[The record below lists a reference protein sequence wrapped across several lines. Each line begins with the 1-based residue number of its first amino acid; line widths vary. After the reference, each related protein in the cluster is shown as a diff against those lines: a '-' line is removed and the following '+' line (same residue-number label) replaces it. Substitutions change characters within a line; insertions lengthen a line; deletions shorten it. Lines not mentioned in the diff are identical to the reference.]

1 MNSILK
7 LGLNLFVICAV
18 SAGLLAGTNEITSPL
33 IAKRIEQASNEARQA
48 VLSDTKEFKLLDSSK
63 YKATSDVEVVEV
75 YEWLNGSDVA
85 GYTIKVLPK
94 GYGGEIE
101 LMVGIKKDG
110 DNAVI
115 SGVNIGDMSE
125 TPGLGA
131 RSKEEAFYG
140 QYKDKPAT
148 ELSVVKSGTAG
159 ETEIQ
164 AISGATITSKAVTS
178 GVNAA
183 VEVYDSISK

>member
-18 SAGLLAGTNEITSPL
+18 AAGLLAGTNQITAPL
-33 IAKRIEQASNEARQA
+33 IEQRNEQANNEARQA
-48 VLSDTKEFKLLDSSK
+48 VLADATEFKILDSK
-63 YKATSDVEVVEV
+63 NYKSSSDVEVVEV
-75 YEWLNGSDVA
+75 YEGLNGSELA

-101 LMVGIKKDG
+101 LMVGITKDG
-110 DNAVI
+110 TIA
-115 SGVNIGDMSE
+115 GVNIGNMSE

-140 QYKDKPAT
+140 QYAGKPAT

-183 VEVYDSISK
+183 VEVYDSINK

>member
-18 SAGLLAGTNEITSPL
+18 AAGLLAGTNQITAPL
-33 IAKRIEQASNEARQA
+33 IEQRNDQANNEARQT
-48 VLSDTKEFKLLDSSK
+48 VLPDASEFKELESSK
-63 YKATSDVEVVEV
+63 YENKSDVEVVEV
-75 YEWLNGSDVA
+75 YEGLNGSEVT

-101 LMVGIKKDG
+101 LMVGITSDG
-110 DNAVI
+110 TI
-115 SGVNIGDMSE
+115 SGVNVGNMSE

-131 RSKEEAFYG
+131 KAKEEAFYG
-140 QYKDKPAT
+140 QYAGKPAT
-148 ELSVVKSGTAG
+148 QIEVVKSGAAG

-183 VEVYDSISK
+183 VEVFDSISK

>member
-18 SAGLLAGTNEITSPL
+18 AAGLLAGTNQITAPL
-33 IAKRIEQASNEARQA
+33 IEQRNEQANNEARQA
-48 VLSDTKEFKLLDSSK
+48 VLADATEFKILDSK
-63 YKATSDVEVVEV
+63 NYKSSSDVEVVEV
-75 YEWLNGSDVA
+75 YEGLNGSEVA

-101 LMVGIKKDG
+101 LMVGITKDG
-110 DNAVI
+110 TIA
-115 SGVNIGDMSE
+115 GVNIGNMSE

-140 QYKDKPAT
+140 QYAGKPAT
-148 ELSVVKSGTAG
+148 ELSGVKRGTAG

-183 VEVYDSISK
+183 VEVYDSINK

>member
-18 SAGLLAGTNEITSPL
+18 AAGLLAGTNQMTAPL
-33 IAKRIEQASNEARQA
+33 IAQRNEQANNEARKA
-48 VLSDTKEFKLLDSSK
+48 VLSDAKEFKLLDSSK
-63 YKATSDVEVVEV
+63 YKAASDVEVVEV
-75 YEWLNGSDVA
+75 YEGLNGSEVS

-101 LMVGIKKDG
+101 LMVGIKADG
-110 DNAVI
+110 TI
-115 SGVNIGDMSE
+115 SGVNIGNMSE

-140 QYKDKPAT
+140 QYANKPAT
-148 ELSVVKSGTAG
+148 ELTVVKGGNAG

-183 VEVYDSISK
+183 VDVYDSISK

>member
-18 SAGLLAGTNEITSPL
+18 AAGLLAGTNQITAPL
-33 IAKRIEQASNEARQA
+33 IEQRNEQANNEARKT
-48 VLSDTKEFKLLDSSK
+48 VLSDASEFKLLDNSK
-63 YKATSDVEVVEV
+63 YKSSSDVEVVEV
-75 YEWLNGSDVA
+75 YEGLNGSDVS

-101 LMVGIKKDG
+101 LMVGIKVDG
-110 DNAVI
+110 TI
-115 SGVNIGDMSE
+115 SGINIGNMSE

-131 RSKEEAFYG
+131 KAQEEGFYG
-140 QYKDKPAT
+140 QYAQKPAT
-148 ELSVVKSGTAG
+148 ELSVIKSGSAG

-164 AISGATITSKAVTS
+164 AISGATITSKAVTT

-183 VEVYDSISK
+183 VEVYDSIGK

>member
-33 IAKRIEQASNEARQA
+33 IAKRSEQASNEARQA
-48 VLSDTKEFKLLDSSK
+48 VLSDAKEFKLLDSSK

-75 YEWLNGSDVA
+75 YEGLNGSDVA

-94 GYGGEIE
+94 GYGGEI
-101 LMVGIKKDG
+101 GIKKDG

>member
-33 IAKRIEQASNEARQA
+33 IAKRSEQASNEARQA
-48 VLSDTKEFKLLDSSK
+48 VLSDAKEFKLLDSSK

-75 YEWLNGSDVA
+75 YEGLNGSDVA

-125 TPGLGA
+125 TPGLG
-131 RSKEEAFYG
+131 RSF
-140 QYKDKPAT
+140 
-148 ELSVVKSGTAG
+148 LW
-159 ETEIQ
+159 
-164 AISGATITSKAVTS
+164 
-178 GVNAA
+178 
-183 VEVYDSISK
+183 SI

>member
-18 SAGLLAGTNEITSPL
+18 ASGLLAGTNQITAPL
-33 IAKRIEQASNEARQA
+33 IEQRNEQANNEARQT
-48 VLSDTKEFKLLDSSK
+48 VLPDASEFKILDSNK
-63 YKATSDVEVVEV
+63 YKSGSDVEVVEV
-75 YEWLNGSDVA
+75 YEGLNGSDIT
-85 GYTIKVLPK
+85 GYTIKVLPS
-94 GYGGEIE
+94 GYAGEIE
-101 LMVGIKKDG
+101 LMVGIKADG
-110 DNAVI
+110 TI
-115 SGVNIGDMSE
+115 SGVNVGNMNE

-131 RSKEEAFYG
+131 KAKEEAFYG
-140 QYKDKPAT
+140 QYLGKPAT
-148 ELSVVKSGTAG
+148 ELSVIKSGAAG

-164 AISGATITSKAVTS
+164 AISGATITSKAVTT

>member
-18 SAGLLAGTNEITSPL
+18 AAGLLAGTNEITAPM
-33 IAKRIEQASNEARQA
+33 IEKRNEQANNEARQA
-48 VLSDTKEFKLLDSSK
+48 VLSDAKEFKLLDNNK
-63 YKATSDVEVVEV
+63 YKATSDIEVVEV
-75 YEWLNGSDVA
+75 YEGLNGSNLS

-101 LMVGIKKDG
+101 LMVGIKSDG
-110 DNAVI
+110 TI
-115 SGVNIGDMSE
+115 SGINIGNMSE

-140 QYKDKPAT
+140 QYASKPAT

>member
-18 SAGLLAGTNEITSPL
+18 AAGLLAGTNQITEPL
-33 IAKRIEQASNEARQA
+33 IEKRNEQANNEARQT
-48 VLSDTKEFKLLDSSK
+48 VLPSASEFKLLDSSK
-63 YKATSDVEVVEV
+63 YKSESDVEVVEV
-75 YEWLNGSDVA
+75 YEGLSGSEVV

-101 LMVGIKKDG
+101 LMVGITKE
-110 DNAVI
+110 NTIA
-115 SGVNIGDMSE
+115 GVNIGNMSE

-140 QYKDKPAT
+140 QYANKPAA
-148 ELSVVKSGTAG
+148 ELEVIKSGVAG

-183 VEVYDSISK
+183 VEVYDSIDK

>member
-18 SAGLLAGTNEITSPL
+18 AAGLLAGTNQITAPL
-33 IAKRIEQASNEARQA
+33 IEQRNEQANNEARQA
-48 VLSDTKEFKLLDSSK
+48 VLADATEFKILDSK
-63 YKATSDVEVVEV
+63 NYKSSSDVEVVEV
-75 YEWLNGSDVA
+75 YEGLNGSEVA

-101 LMVGIKKDG
+101 LMVGITKDG
-110 DNAVI
+110 TIA
-115 SGVNIGDMSE
+115 GVNIGNMSE

-140 QYKDKPAT
+140 QYAGKPAT

>member
-7 LGLNLFVICAV
+7 LGLNLFIICAV
-18 SAGLLAGTNEITSPL
+18 AAGLLAGTNQITEPI
-33 IAKRIEQASNEARQA
+33 IAKRNEQANNEARQM
-48 VLSDTKEFKLLDSSK
+48 VLQDASDFELLSPNDYTKNSE
-63 YKATSDVEVVEV
+63 VEIVEV
-75 YEWLNGSDVA
+75 YKGLNNSDVV
-85 GYTIKVLPK
+85 GYTIKALPK

-101 LMVGIKKDG
+101 LMIGIKSDG
-110 DNAVI
+110 TI
-115 SGVNIGDMSE
+115 SGINIGNMTE

-131 RSKEEAFYG
+131 KAQEEKFYG
-140 QYKDKPAT
+140 QYAGKPAT
-148 ELSVVKSGTAG
+148 ELSVIKSGTAG

-183 VEVYDSISK
+183 VEVYDSINK

>member
-18 SAGLLAGTNEITSPL
+18 AAGLLAGTNQITAPL
-33 IAKRIEQASNEARQA
+33 IEQRNEQANNEARQA
-48 VLSDTKEFKLLDSSK
+48 VLADATEFKILDSK
-63 YKATSDVEVVEV
+63 NYKSSSDVEVVEV
-75 YEWLNGSDVA
+75 YEGLNGSEVA

-101 LMVGIKKDG
+101 LMVGITKDG
-110 DNAVI
+110 TIA
-115 SGVNIGDMSE
+115 GVNIGNMSE

-140 QYKDKPAT
+140 QYAGKPAT

-164 AISGATITSKAVTS
+164 AISGATITSKAVTC

-183 VEVYDSISK
+183 VEVYDSINK

>member
-18 SAGLLAGTNEITSPL
+18 AAGLLAGTNQITAPL
-33 IAKRIEQASNEARQA
+33 IEQRNEQANNEARQS
-48 VLSDTKEFKLLDSSK
+48 VLPGAQEFKILDSSE
-63 YKATSDVEVVEV
+63 YKNDSDVEVVEV
-75 YEWLNGSDVA
+75 YEGTNGSDVA

-101 LMVGIKKDG
+101 LMVGIAVDG
-110 DNAVI
+110 TI
-115 SGVNIGDMSE
+115 SGINIGNMSE

-131 RSKEEAFYG
+131 KSKEESFYG
-140 QYKDKPAT
+140 QYAGKPAT

-164 AISGATITSKAVTS
+164 AISGATITSNAVTN
-178 GVNAA
+178 GVNTA
-183 VEVYDSISK
+183 VEVYDSINK

>member
-7 LGLNLFVICAV
+7 LGLNLFVICAIA
-18 SAGLLAGTNEITSPL
+18 AGLLAGTNQITAPL
-33 IAKRIEQASNEARQA
+33 VEQRNEQANNEARQA
-48 VLSDTKEFKLLDSSK
+48 VLPDASEFNLLDSNK
-63 YKATSDVEVVEV
+63 YKNSSDVEVVEV
-75 YEWLNGSDVA
+75 YEGLNGSDMV

-101 LMVGIKKDG
+101 IMVGIKADG
-110 DNAVI
+110 KI
-115 SGVNIGDMSE
+115 SGVNIGNMSE

-131 RSKEEAFYG
+131 KAQEEAFYG
-140 QYKDKPAT
+140 QYAGKPAT
-148 ELSVVKSGTAG
+148 ELSVIKNGTAG

-164 AISGATITSKAVTS
+164 AISGATITSQAVTN

-183 VEVYDSISK
+183 VEVYNSINK

>member
-18 SAGLLAGTNEITSPL
+18 AAGLLAGTNQITAPL
-33 IAKRIEQASNEARQA
+33 IEQRNEQANNEARQA
-48 VLSDTKEFKLLDSSK
+48 VLADATEFKILDSK
-63 YKATSDVEVVEV
+63 NYKSSFDVEVVEV
-75 YEWLNGSDVA
+75 YEGLNGSEVA

-101 LMVGIKKDG
+101 LMVGITKDG
-110 DNAVI
+110 TIA
-115 SGVNIGDMSE
+115 GVNIGNMSE

-140 QYKDKPAT
+140 QYAGKPAT

-183 VEVYDSISK
+183 VEVYDSINK

>member
-1 MNSILK
+1 MKDILK
-7 LGLNLFVICAV
+7 LGVTLFVICAV

-33 IAKRIEQASNEARQA
+33 IAKRSEQASNEARQA
-48 VLSDTKEFKLLDSSK
+48 VLSDAKEFKLLDSSK

-75 YEWLNGSDVA
+75 YEGLNGSDVA

-110 DNAVI
+110 DNEVI
-115 SGVNIGDMSE
+115 SGVNIG
-125 TPGLGA
+125 GLGA

>member
-1 MNSILK
+1 MNSIAK

-18 SAGLLAGTNEITSPL
+18 AAGLLAGTNQITAPL
-33 IAKRIEQASNEARQA
+33 IEKRNEQANNEARQA
-48 VLSDTKEFKLLDSSK
+48 VLAEAKEFKMLDNSK
-63 YKATSDVEVVEV
+63 YKNKSKSKVKVVEV
-75 YEWLNGSDVA
+75 YEGLSGSDVA

-110 DNAVI
+110 TI
-115 SGVNIGDMSE
+115 SGINIGTMSE

-131 RSKEEAFYG
+131 RSKEKSFYG
-140 QYKDKPAT
+140 QFAGKPAT
-148 ELSVVKSGTAG
+148 VLTVKKGGNAG
-159 ETEIQ
+159 ETEVQ
-164 AISGATITSKAVTS
+164 AISGATITSTAVTS

-183 VEVYDSISK
+183 VDVYDSISK

>member
-18 SAGLLAGTNEITSPL
+18 ASGLLAGTNQITEPL
-33 IAKRIEQASNEARQA
+33 IEQRNEQANNEARQT
-48 VLSDTKEFKLLDSSK
+48 VLPNTSEFKLLDNDK
-63 YKATSDVEVVEV
+63 YKNGSDVEVVEV
-75 YEWLNGSDVA
+75 YEGLNGSDIS
-85 GYTIKVLPK
+85 GYTVKVLPK

-101 LMVGIKKDG
+101 LMVGIKTDG
-110 DNAVI
+110 TI
-115 SGVNIGDMSE
+115 SGVNVGNMNE

-131 RSKEEAFYG
+131 KAKEEAFYG
-140 QYKDKPAT
+140 QYLGKPAT
-148 ELSVVKSGTAG
+148 ELNVIKSGSAG

-178 GVNAA
+178 GVNTA

>member
-18 SAGLLAGTNEITSPL
+18 AAGLLAGTNQITAPL
-33 IAKRIEQASNEARQA
+33 IEKRNEQANNEARQT
-48 VLSDTKEFKLLDSSK
+48 VLSDAKEFKLLDPSK
-63 YKATSDVEVVEV
+63 YKAASDVEVVEV
-75 YEWLNGSDVA
+75 YEGVNGSDVS

-110 DNAVI
+110 NNAII
-115 SGVNIGDMSE
+115 SGVNIE

-140 QYKDKPAT
+140 QYAFKPAT
-148 ELSVVKSGTAG
+148 ELSVVKSGAAG

>member
-7 LGLNLFVICAV
+7 LGLNLFAICAV
-18 SAGLLAGTNEITSPL
+18 AAGLLAGTNQITAPL
-33 IAKRIEQASNEARQA
+33 IEERNEQANNEARQA
-48 VLSDTKEFKLLDSSK
+48 VLSKAKEFKLLDSSK
-63 YKATSDVEVVEV
+63 YKGGSDVKVVEV
-75 YEWLNGSDVA
+75 YKGLNGSELS

-101 LMVGIKKDG
+101 LMVGIKADG
-110 DNAVI
+110 SI
-115 SGVNIGDMSE
+115 SGVNIGNMSE

-140 QYKDKPAT
+140 QYAGKPAT
-148 ELSVVKSGTAG
+148 ELNVIKSGAAG

>member
-7 LGLNLFVICAV
+7 LGLNLFIICAV
-18 SAGLLAGTNEITSPL
+18 AAGLLAGTNQITEPL
-33 IAKRIEQASNEARQA
+33 IEQRNEQASNEARQI
-48 VLSDTKEFKLLDSSK
+48 VLQDAKEFKVLNSSE
-63 YKATSDVEVVEV
+63 YKASSDVEVVEV
-75 YEWLNGSDVA
+75 YEGLNGSDLA

-101 LMVGIKKDG
+101 LMVGVKTDG
-110 DNAVI
+110 TI
-115 SGVNIGDMSE
+115 SGVNIGNMTE

-131 RSKEEAFYG
+131 KAKEEAFYG
-140 QYKDKPAT
+140 KYVGKPAT
-148 ELSVVKSGTAG
+148 QLEVIKSGTAG

-164 AISGATITSKAVTS
+164 AISGATITSKAVTT

-183 VEVYDSISK
+183 VEVYDSINK

>member
-33 IAKRIEQASNEARQA
+33 IAKRSEQASNEARQA
-48 VLSDTKEFKLLDSSK
+48 VLSDAKEFKLLDSSK

-75 YEWLNGSDVA
+75 YEGLNGSDVA

-115 SGVNIGDMSE
+115 SGVNIGEMSE

-131 RSKEEAFYG
+131 DQRKKLSMVNIKINQQQNLVLLKVGLQEKLKYK
-140 QYKDKPAT
+140 QYQGLPLHLK
-148 ELSVVKSGTAG
+148 L
-159 ETEIQ
+159 
-164 AISGATITSKAVTS
+164 
-178 GVNAA
+178 
-183 VEVYDSISK
+183 